1 MSTRSAGFTLL
12 EIIVALVVFG
22 FLIAGLSQTVRFGM
36 GAWRAEGRLSDS
48 RTDLEAVDRALRVV
62 VRNLQPGDDTG
73 RAAIVGMGDM
83 FTGISRMPVPS
94 AGLAR
99 IPVEVG
105 VAVSGNRL
113 ILRWR
118 PYLHAQPFGRA
129 APPSEATL
137 LDNVERVSISYWRP
151 AGGWVDAWRRP
162 DLPSLIRLRI
172 LFRGDNAPHWP
183 DLVVAP
189 LLSAP

>member
-12 EIIVALVVFG
+12 EVIVALVVFG
-22 FLIAGLSQTVRFGM
+22 FLIAGLSQTVRFGL
-36 GAWRAEGRLSDS
+36 GAWRTESRLSDS
-48 RTDLEAVDRALRVV
+48 RTELESVDRALRMV

-73 RAAIVGMGDM
+73 RAAIVGAADM

-94 AGLAR
+94 ARLAR

-113 ILRWR
+113 VLRWR
-118 PYLHAQPFGRA
+118 PYMHAQPLGPGA
-129 APPSEATL
+129 APSEATL
-137 LDNVERVSISYWRP
+137 LDNVARVSIAYWRP
-151 AGGWVDAWRRP
+151 AGGWVTAWRRP
-162 DLPSLIRLRI
+162 DLPGLIRLRI
-172 LFRGDNAPHWP
+172 SFRGKNPPQWP